1 MLAKA
6 VLTYLLVLNAATYT
20 VFGIDKRRARRAR
33 RRVPEAVL
41 TALAAMG
48 GSIGALAA
56 MRTFRHKTTKWKFR
70 LGIPA
75 ILILQ
80 LALLVFYL
88 YRPNTV

>member
-20 VFGIDKRRARRAR
+20 VFGIDKRRAR

-88 YRPNTV
+88 YRHNTV